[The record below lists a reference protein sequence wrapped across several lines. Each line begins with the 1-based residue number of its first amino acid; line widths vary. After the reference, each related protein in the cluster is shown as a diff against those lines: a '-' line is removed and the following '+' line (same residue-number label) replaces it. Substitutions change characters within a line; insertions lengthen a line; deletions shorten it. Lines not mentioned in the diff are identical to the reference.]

1 MGTVWTNHP
10 PEPELHPVLIKEK
23 AERII
28 GDPETEFLKIL
39 QDVEYTNSFVKV

>member
-1 MGTVWTNHP
+1 MGTLCTNHP
-10 PEPELHPVLIKEK
+10 SEPELHPVPIREK

-39 QDVEYTNSFVKV
+39 QNVEYTNSYVKV